1 MDLRP
6 SELQD
11 ILRTAAEDFF
21 EREVSFERIREIE
34 AAGRPDE
41 QLQAQMTEL
50 GWNSLAISEAYGGQG
65 GTVLDAAVLIT
76 QICRA
81 ALPSPLASTLVGAVT
96 IERHGDEELKTSL
109 LPQLDS
115 GLTISPALLEASDS
129 LYGDVTAEYAG
140 GAVTGEKRFVEFG
153 ETSDVHLVAA
163 MHGDAPGLAVVRRD
177 QAGVTA
183 RDTRTIG
190 ALPQA
195 TVNYDGASAE
205 AWIEGADAVETL
217 RRLGAAVAAF
227 ESYAYA
233 QKALDLTVD
242 YVQMRVQ
249 FGQPIGAF
257 QAVQMR
263 CADMA
268 TIVEGSRFLTH
279 ELLWQIDEGLETRRQ
294 VAVVKAITAKMAPQ
308 VLQDC
313 HLLHGGIGYMQE
325 YDLHF
330 FTRRGRDAALRWGS
344 ARETMHIVTEEAFAA
359 ATPATTGSLEPP
371 ETVTRYARITEY
383 PPNTYLG
390 ETPEEEPT
398 EQDVEFEFP
407 EPLLNREHS
416 EAFLACYAYWSHK
429 GIDRLL
435 LWDTIVAEFEWEEE
449 GEKRFEVRHAS
460 DTLHEK
466 TDLIWEL
473 VSVDT
478 QGNATIC
485 NGLHWGDDDEMEI
498 LAEVQLT
505 HRPSIASA

>member
-6 SELQD
+6 SELQE
-11 ILRTAAEDFF
+11 ILQTSAADFF

-41 QLQAQMTEL
+41 QLQDQLTEL

-65 GTVLDAAVLIT
+65 GTVLDAGVLIN

-96 IERHGDEELKTSL
+96 IERHGDEALKTSL

-115 GLTISPALLEASDS
+115 GLTISAALLEASDS
-129 LYGDVTAEYAG
+129 LYGPVTAEYAG
-140 GAVTGEKRFVEFG
+140 GVLTGEKRFVEFG
-153 ETSDVHLVAA
+153 ETSAVHLVAA
-163 MHGDAPGLAVVRRD
+163 MHGSAPGLAVVRRD

-195 TVNYDGASAE
+195 TVNYDGAAAE
-205 AWIEGADAVETL
+205 AWIEGEDAIETL
-217 RRLGAAVAAF
+217 RRLGSAVAAF

-279 ELLWQIDEGLETRRQ
+279 ELLWQIDKGLETRRQ
-294 VAVVKAITAKMAPQ
+294 VAIVKAITAKMAPQ

-330 FTRRGRDAALRWGS
+330 FTRRGGNAGRRAALGHRP
-344 ARETMHIVTEEAFAA
+344 R
-359 ATPATTGSLEPP
+359 
-371 ETVTRYARITEY
+371 
-383 PPNTYLG
+383 
-390 ETPEEEPT
+390 
-398 EQDVEFEFP
+398 
-407 EPLLNREHS
+407 
-416 EAFLACYAYWSHK
+416 
-429 GIDRLL
+429 
-435 LWDTIVAEFEWEEE
+435 
-449 GEKRFEVRHAS
+449 
-460 DTLHEK
+460 
-466 TDLIWEL
+466 
-473 VSVDT
+473 
-478 QGNATIC
+478 
-485 NGLHWGDDDEMEI
+485 DDEHRHRGGLRRRDGVTAVPPPAGGERQGEGPAGARSRS
-498 LAEVQLT
+498 LPRR
-505 HRPSIASA
+505 HPRRRPSSGDRWLRRARQLPRGARQSGRCCAHHPHHPSLPAAGH

>member
-11 ILRTAAEDFF
+11 ILRTSAADFC

-34 AAGRPDE
+34 AANRPDE
-41 QLQAQMTEL
+41 QLQGQMTEL
-50 GWNSLAISEAYGGQG
+50 GWNSLAISEEYGGQG
-65 GTVLDAAVLIT
+65 GTVLDAGVLIT
-76 QICRA
+76 QLCRA

-109 LPQLDS
+109 LPQLNS

-129 LYGDVTAEYAG
+129 LYGPVEAEYAD

-153 ETSDVHLVAA
+153 ETSDVHLVAT
-163 MHGDAPGLAVVRRD
+163 MRDGAPGLAVVRRD
-177 QAGVTA
+177 QPGVTV
-183 RDTRTIG
+183 RDTPTIG

-195 TVNYDGASAE
+195 AVAYDGAPAE
-205 AWIEGADAVETL
+205 AWIEGEDAVETL

-227 ESYAYA
+227 ETYTYA

-257 QAVQMR
+257 QMVQMR

-268 TIVEGSRFLTH
+268 TIVEGSRFLVH

-344 ARETMHIVTEEAFAA
+344 ARETMNIVTEEAFAA
-359 ATPATTGSLEPP
+359 A
-371 ETVTRYARITEY
+371 
-383 PPNTYLG
+383 
-390 ETPEEEPT
+390 
-398 EQDVEFEFP
+398 
-407 EPLLNREHS
+407 
-416 EAFLACYAYWSHK
+416 
-429 GIDRLL
+429 
-435 LWDTIVAEFEWEEE
+435 
-449 GEKRFEVRHAS
+449 
-460 DTLHEK
+460 
-466 TDLIWEL
+466 
-473 VSVDT
+473 
-478 QGNATIC
+478 
-485 NGLHWGDDDEMEI
+485 
-498 LAEVQLT
+498 
-505 HRPSIASA
+505 SA